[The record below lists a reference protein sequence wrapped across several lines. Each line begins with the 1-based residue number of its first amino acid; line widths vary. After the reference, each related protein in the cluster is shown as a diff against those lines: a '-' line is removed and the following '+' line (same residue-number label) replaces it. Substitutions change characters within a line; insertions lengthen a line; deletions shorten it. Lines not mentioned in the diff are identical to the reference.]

1 MIVLISVS
9 IYNRDKENNM
19 AKVKDYIPRLAE
31 QTLLTKLNSSGCVIV
46 AGPKFCGKSTMCEE
60 FAKSVTALK
69 TTNSIELARA
79 DPKSALIGDNPHLID
94 EWQKAP
100 EIWNVIKDDLDN
112 DYQFGKYILTGST
125 TPIDPSKIQNSAAGR
140 IARMM
145 LRPFTLFE
153 SKESN
158 GMVSLKELFSNDYK
172 LNPVYDNQNDVSL
185 SDIAFYICRGGWP
198 ISIKAKKEYAINVT
212 ENYYNGLFT
221 IEDESDEF
229 VEFLRNKNIELL
241 KLILKTLARNIS
253 TQAKNTS
260 MIADIIASGERS
272 KLDDDTFLTYK
283 KTLEDLFITYDMPAW
298 NLNLRTSVAVRTA
311 PTHHFV
317 DTSIAT
323 SALGIKPADLLADL
337 KSFGLFFEDF
347 AVRDLSVYAES
358 FGAELKHY
366 RDSSG
371 LEVDAIIKL
380 PNGEYGAVE
389 IKIASEKNI
398 NEGISSLNAFNKK
411 MINNKL
417 KQPAFKMIL
426 TSHGVC
432 KKTEEGIYIVPINL
446 LRN

>member
-1 MIVLISVS
+1 
-9 IYNRDKENNM
+9 M
-19 AKVKDYIPRLAE
+19 AKVKDYISRLAE
-31 QTLLTKLNSSGCVIV
+31 QTLLTKLNSSGCVV
-46 AGPKFCGKSTMCEE
+46 VTGPKFCGKSTMCEE

-69 TTNSIELARA
+69 TTNSIELAKA
-79 DPKSALIGDNPHLID
+79 DPKSALIGANPHLID

-100 EIWNVIKDDLDN
+100 EIWNVIKDDLDS

-125 TPIDPSKIQNSAAGR
+125 TPIEPSKIQNSAAGR
-140 IARMM
+140 ITPMM
-145 LRPFTLFE
+145 LKPFTLFE
-153 SKESN
+153 SKESS
-158 GMVSLKELFSNDYK
+158 GVVSLSGLFNKEYSFTT
-172 LNPVYDNQNDVSL
+172 VYDNQNLISL

-198 ISIKAKKEYAINVT
+198 IAVKAKKEYAINVT
-212 ENYYNGLFT
+212 NNYYNGLFT

-229 VEFLRNKNIELL
+229 AEFLKNKNVDLL
-241 KLILKTLARNIS
+241 KLVLKTLARNIS

-260 MIADIIASGERS
+260 MISDIIASGERS
-272 KLDDDTFLTYK
+272 VLDDDTFLSYK
-283 KTLEDLFITYDMPAW
+283 KTLEDLFVVYDMPAW

-323 SALGIKPADLLADL
+323 SALGIKPADLMNDL
-337 KSFGLFFEDF
+337 KSFGFFFEDF

-358 FGAELKHY
+358 LGAELKHY

-371 LEVDAIIKL
+371 LEVDAIVKL

-398 NEGISSLNAFNKK
+398 SEGISSLNSFSKK
-411 MINNKL
+411 MKENELKL
-417 KQPAFKMIL
+417 PSFRMIL
-426 TSHGVC
+426 TSHGSC
-432 KKTEEGIYIVPINL
+432 RKTEENIYIVPINL

>member
-1 MIVLISVS
+1 
-9 IYNRDKENNM
+9 M
-19 AKVKDYIPRLAE
+19 AKVKDYISRLAE
-31 QTLLTKLNSSGCVIV
+31 QTLLTKLNSSGCVV
-46 AGPKFCGKSTMCEE
+46 VTGPKFCGKSTMCEE

-69 TTNSIELARA
+69 TTNSIELAKA
-79 DPKSALIGDNPHLID
+79 DPKSTLIGANPHLID

-100 EIWNVIKDDLDN
+100 EIWNVIKDDLDS

-125 TPIDPSKIQNSAAGR
+125 TPIEPSKIQNSAAGR
-140 IARMM
+140 ITPMM
-145 LRPFTLFE
+145 LKPFTLFE
-153 SKESN
+153 SKESS
-158 GMVSLKELFSNDYK
+158 GVVSLSGLFNKEYSFTT
-172 LNPVYDNQNDVSL
+172 VYDNQNLISL

-198 ISIKAKKEYAINVT
+198 IAVKAKKEYAINVT
-212 ENYYNGLFT
+212 NNYYNGLFT

-229 VEFLRNKNIELL
+229 AEFLKNKNIDLL
-241 KLILKTLARNIS
+241 KLVLKTLARNIS

-260 MIADIIASGERS
+260 MISDIIASGERS
-272 KLDDDTFLTYK
+272 VLDDDTFISYK
-283 KTLEDLFITYDMPAW
+283 KTLEDLFIVYDMPAW

-323 SALGIKPADLLADL
+323 SALGIKPADLMNDL
-337 KSFGLFFEDF
+337 KSFGFFFEDF

-358 FGAELKHY
+358 LGAELKHY

-371 LEVDAIIKL
+371 LEVDAIVKL

-398 NEGISSLNAFNKK
+398 SQGISSLNSFSKK
-411 MINNKL
+411 MKENELKL
-417 KQPAFKMIL
+417 PSFRMIL
-426 TSHGVC
+426 TSHGSC
-432 KKTEEGIYIVPINL
+432 RKTEDNIYIVPINL